1 MKTLELI
8 AAGFLLTISS
18 AAFADL
24 EKSQYK
30 MVVIKDTPGVEALQ
44 SGDVAKGVNLTQAA
58 EANELD
64 SYTRN
69 LNLCVG
75 YTKLAKFEEAEK
87 ACSAAVNNALSS
99 SLTPNADIRAYAFN
113 NRGVMKL
120 MANDNLGA
128 LEDFKRAAK
137 VANNGIYKHN
147 LIRLE
152 TALNSVNTAS
162 L

>member
-8 AAGFLLTISS
+8 AAGFLLTMSS
-18 AAFADL
+18 TAFANLDN
-24 EKSQYK
+24 SQYK

-44 SGDVAKGVNLTQAA
+44 SGDTEKGVEITKSA

-64 SYTRN
+64 HYTRN

-75 YTKLAKFEEAEK
+75 YTKLAQFDEAEK
-87 ACSAAVNNALSS
+87 ACSAAVAS
-99 SLTPNADIRAYAFN
+99 SLSASLAPSADIRAYAFN

-137 VANNGIYKHN
+137 ATDNVIYKYN
-147 LIRLE
+147 LTRLE
-152 TALNSVNTAS
+152 TALNSINTAS